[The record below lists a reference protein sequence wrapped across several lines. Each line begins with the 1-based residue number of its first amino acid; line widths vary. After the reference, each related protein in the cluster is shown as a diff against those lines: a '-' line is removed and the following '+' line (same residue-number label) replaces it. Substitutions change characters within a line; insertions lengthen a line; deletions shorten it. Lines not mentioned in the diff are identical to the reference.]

1 MRIVPYQETDPGTW
15 DAVVDGSAEAWLFHR
30 HDWVAVE
37 SSHWTLEN
45 RSFAL
50 VDDGGR
56 CIAVCPLYV
65 RSLPRGWQERVLDT
79 GHHRHTGPAF
89 LDGLPPEVRKAG
101 VKILM
106 RRILEEGRRYNADRI
121 IMNAHNL
128 APASRAVRQ
137 AEIPWWVMDYGF
149 RLGLHVGP
157 CGDMAIPGLSTV
169 NADQIL
175 DLSPGEDELF
185 RGLDTSFQRAIRKAV
200 KAGLSVAQEDG
211 EPVDGYYT
219 LAKESAQRTGER
231 LPPREYYLDIWTR
244 FGARGECAFLFAR
257 HGGVA
262 AGAILLLLYKGSAN
276 FLGGV
281 SRGDYLAARV
291 NNLLHWEAIRWA
303 RNKGCGRY
311 RLGPVFPELPEGWPI
326 SRVSRFKGNLGAWP
340 YHIIQGSLFLHP
352 EKYEADGAAA
362 ITSLCSNR
370 NGGSEHRI
378 EVLPDVEAGGGKA
391 PRGPSW
397 RRIDEGL
404 SLIMRCFGFQPD
416 PDAVSLSIRRLHR
429 DAPVWELGGAG
440 ENQTAPPLEIHRET
454 APQFL
459 YPSAPRFSFRPP
471 RPAYRTLRPFVC
483 FSGPDL
489 EPIWRTASGK
499 TVIAW
504 SRGKGAPSTVLLG
517 LDVVEEIV
525 RYRQGDPARADQN
538 RAATGET
545 PQQPERPHYLHE
557 GQILP
562 GYASTPWADRLGF
575 LIAELCSRLTGVPLL
590 EVLPGGAN
598 GAIILTGDDDQAFL
612 ENYDRQLRMIGGL
625 PITYFLHHLTG
636 HTRETIARMP
646 GNVTYGFHPDALDNP
661 SDYDNLC
668 ERQCEVVRQ
677 IVPGPLRVVRNHGF
691 LHNGYLGHLKVWEKL
706 GLEMDVN
713 YPGTDGTA
721 LNGSFLPL
729 RVRRRDGT
737 WSDHYTLLTA
747 FGDGMIQPDVT
758 GLTER
763 EAVRRIGSVVR
774 QIERDCPAALVF
786 NLHPQNVAQ
795 TRKLHDAVLALAE
808 RPGWTAVG
816 LIEFLDWV
824 ILRDRIRLCP
834 FGEGHWRISTPHPT
848 GKAVLRAWDG
858 RAWRKHRLDSWVGG
872 LDVRI
877 P

>member
-1 MRIVPYQETDPGTW
+1 
-15 DAVVDGSAEAWLFHR
+15 
-30 HDWVAVE
+30 
-37 SSHWTLEN
+37 
-45 RSFAL
+45 
-50 VDDGGR
+50 
-56 CIAVCPLYV
+56 
-65 RSLPRGWQERVLDT
+65 
-79 GHHRHTGPAF
+79 
-89 LDGLPPEVRKAG
+89 
-101 VKILM
+101 
-106 RRILEEGRRYNADRI
+106 
-121 IMNAHNL
+121 
-128 APASRAVRQ
+128 
-137 AEIPWWVMDYGF
+137 
-149 RLGLHVGP
+149 
-157 CGDMAIPGLSTV
+157 
-169 NADQIL
+169 
-175 DLSPGEDELF
+175 
-185 RGLDTSFQRAIRKAV
+185 
-200 KAGLSVAQEDG
+200 
-211 EPVDGYYT
+211 
-219 LAKESAQRTGER
+219 
-231 LPPREYYLDIWTR
+231 
-244 FGARGECAFLFAR
+244 
-257 HGGVA
+257 
-262 AGAILLLLYKGSAN
+262 
-276 FLGGV
+276 
-281 SRGDYLAARV
+281 
-291 NNLLHWEAIRWA
+291 
-303 RNKGCGRY
+303 
-311 RLGPVFPELPEGWPI
+311 
-326 SRVSRFKGNLGAWP
+326 
-340 YHIIQGSLFLHP
+340 
-352 EKYEADGAAA
+352 
-362 ITSLCSNR
+362 
-370 NGGSEHRI
+370 
-378 EVLPDVEAGGGKA
+378 
-391 PRGPSW
+391 
-397 RRIDEGL
+397 
-404 SLIMRCFGFQPD
+404 
-416 PDAVSLSIRRLHR
+416 
-429 DAPVWELGGAG
+429 
-440 ENQTAPPLEIHRET
+440 
-454 APQFL
+454 
-459 YPSAPRFSFRPP
+459 
-471 RPAYRTLRPFVC
+471 
-483 FSGPDL
+483 
-489 EPIWRTASGK
+489 
-499 TVIAW
+499 
-504 SRGKGAPSTVLLG
+504 
-517 LDVVEEIV
+517 VEEIV

-858 RAWRKHRLDSWVGG
+858 RAWRKHRLDSWARRPGREDPLKPTIANVVPFSARRSVAAAAAGARIYYFAGVGG
-872 LDVRI
+872 TQEQSPSWTCRRNCGGSIRKPPSGTGSRRGSHGPRLAGAAAG
-877 P
+877 PLPTA